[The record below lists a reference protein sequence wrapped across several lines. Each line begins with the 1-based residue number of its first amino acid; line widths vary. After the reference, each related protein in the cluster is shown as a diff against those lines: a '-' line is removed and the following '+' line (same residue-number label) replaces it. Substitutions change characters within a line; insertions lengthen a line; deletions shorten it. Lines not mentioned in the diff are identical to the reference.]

1 MGLGANNTFQL
12 HSKHTNERNKLKKKT
27 TNQTPKTHKNRKHTE
42 RLSRWKIQRLIM
54 GSITKCL
61 STILHLKASSLYDWI
76 MVPFR
81 RSTFKTERYYTPS
94 TYFLPQHYFWPY
106 SLIQLSSLVPE
117 FTSPKHLTLFSLSQ
131 SEFLCSGSVT
141 ENEACWIYT
150 TKFPEVY
157 Q

>member
-1 MGLGANNTFQL
+1 
-12 HSKHTNERNKLKKKT
+12 
-27 TNQTPKTHKNRKHTE
+27 
-42 RLSRWKIQRLIM
+42 M

-61 STILHLKASSLYDWI
+61 STILHLKASLLYDWI
-76 MVPFR
+76 MVAFR
-81 RSTFKTERYYTPS
+81 WSTFKTERYYTPS

-106 SLIQLSSLVPE
+106 CLIQLSSLVPE

-150 TKFPEVY
+150 IKFPEGY
-157 Q
+157 QWVNELKVIWRREHFNIAHLILYRGEGRKTVHFQRSWYNM